1 MKKLISVLVLT
12 AMVAALL
19 CTPAMAAESD
29 VKKGF
34 GVTGAAENVTITAVA
49 SSGEVTSKTVDLDG
63 TAEDTED
70 VLYINSDGFNVAY
83 SAASAGGY
91 YGIILVDGKELPT
104 KDNTIFYIDQ
114 LTASSTDISYNVRP
128 IVPTAYGD
136 LTLYISTNVEGAS
149 LVKVPMRYD
158 GYTVGN
164 INGDTIVDA
173 EDALKALQITVDLY
187 DASGLEN
194 AAANVNNDTIVD
206 SEDALK
212 ILQYS
217 VGLIDSWN

>member
-1 MKKLISVLVLT
+1 MKKLISVLILT

-114 LTASSTDISYNVRP
+114 RTASSTDISYNVRP

-149 LVKVPMRYD
+149 LVKIPMRYD
-158 GYTVGN
+158 GY
-164 INGDTIVDA
+164 IIGDVNEDGMWNST
-173 EDALKALQITVDLY
+173 DALITLQIGGNLY
-187 DASGLEN
+187 SATGLEELAGDVTGDGIWN
-194 AAANVNNDTIVD
+194 ST
-206 SEDALK
+206 DALM
-212 ILQYS
+212 ILQYGGN
-217 VGLIDSWN
+217 VIDSWD